1 MCSHRKW
8 VGAADV
14 LCVGASDGL
23 SVGGSDG
30 SSFGTGVLDGPAVA
44 CEPSLL
50 VYVTLQHSERV
61 RACSLLQHALPLTD
75 LPVRQHVAHSCAS
88 AKQVELSAHS
98 AAAVAVCA
106 GLLVALPPL
115 LAFVTADPL
124 CGAPVGDPVDAFPSP
139 PPLLP
144 IAAAMAVGATLAR
157 SIGGSVTELL
167 FCVVLCRSPAA
178 SGDGGEG
185 DGTKMEGSFEG
196 AAVKGEGVDRAAVS
210 SADGCIV
217 GAIDGD
223 SDSDSDGERDVDGAA
238 EATAEILTVTFDGDA
253 VGEKDGMSVG
263 VGVTDG
269 IADGIKKVVNDGI
282 RVEFADGSPDGFNEG
297 MSVGVTDGIADGMPV
312 RFADGANDGV
322 ADGIPVADG
331 MEYP

>member
-1 MCSHRKW
+1 MLS
-8 VGAADV
+8 
-14 LCVGASDGL
+14 VGASDGL

-30 SSFGTGVLDGPAVA
+30 SSFGTGVVDGPAVA

-50 VYVTLQHSERV
+50 MYVTLQHSDRV
-61 RACSLLQHALPLTD
+61 RACSLLQHAMPLTD
-75 LPVRQHVAHSCAS
+75 WPVRQHVAHSCAS

-115 LAFVTADPL
+115 LAFVTTDPL
-124 CGAPVGDPVDAFPSP
+124 CGAPVGDPVDTFPSP

-157 SIGGSVTELL
+157 SIGGTVTELL
-167 FCVVLCRSPAA
+167 FCVVLCRSLAA

-185 DGTKMEGSFEG
+185 DGTKMVGSFEG
-196 AAVKGEGVDRAAVS
+196 VAVKGEGVDRAAVS

-238 EATAEILTVTFDGDA
+238 EATAEILTVTFDSDA
-253 VGEKDGMSVG
+253 VGEKDGMS

-282 RVEFADGSPDGFNEG
+282 SVNFADGSPDGFNEG
-297 MSVGVTDGIADGMPV
+297 TSVGVADGIADGIADGMPV